1 MREYFCM
8 YVREGLCMQRCFECA
23 VTEGALGEVLERSV
37 CTGVGTAIRK
47 LCSSI
52 MERGADVTHLLQA

>member
-1 MREYFCM
+1 MCEYLC
-8 YVREGLCMQRCFECA
+8 VCVGLCMQCCFDCA
-23 VTEGALGEVLERSV
+23 VTERALGEVLERSV

-47 LCSSI
+47 LCSTI

>member
-1 MREYFCM
+1 MSILACD
-8 YVREGLCMQRCFECA
+8 GLCMQCCYDCA
-23 VTEGALGEVLERSV
+23 VTEEALGEVLERSV

-52 MERGADVTHLLQA
+52 MKRGADVTHLLQY